1 MISVNVQRKIII
13 NVALEAALSLNE
25 TGKSIFIEL

>member
-1 MISVNVQRKIII
+1 MISVNVQRKIK
-13 NVALEAALSLNE
+13 NVALEATLLLNE